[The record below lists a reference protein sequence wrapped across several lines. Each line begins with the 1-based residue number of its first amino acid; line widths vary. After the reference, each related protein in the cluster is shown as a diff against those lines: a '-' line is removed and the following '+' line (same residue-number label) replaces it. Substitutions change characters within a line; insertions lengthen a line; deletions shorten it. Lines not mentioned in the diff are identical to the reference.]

1 MAHEKMRADT
11 AANCENPALTLEPIE
26 VVLFRYPTIATRLLK
41 FSLMFATILAFSPF
55 VATAQEESQ
64 EPRCWFYSK
73 SFSPGAS
80 IRTGEAVWTCS
91 PESSWQ
97 PTDGDA
103 KSSGC
108 FAEDKFY
115 STGGIY
121 EVGKSA
127 IILVC
132 APDGSWQTATQ
143 K

>member
-41 FSLMFATILAFSPF
+41 FSLMFAAVLAVYPF
-55 VATAQEESQ
+55 VAAAQEEPQ
-64 EPRCWFYSK
+64 GPRCWFYSK
-73 SFSPGAS
+73 SFSPGSA
-80 IRTGEAVWTCS
+80 IRTGDAVSICS
-91 PESSWQ
+91 PDSNWQ
-97 PTDGDA
+97 PANDDS

-108 FAEDKFY
+108 FAEDKFF